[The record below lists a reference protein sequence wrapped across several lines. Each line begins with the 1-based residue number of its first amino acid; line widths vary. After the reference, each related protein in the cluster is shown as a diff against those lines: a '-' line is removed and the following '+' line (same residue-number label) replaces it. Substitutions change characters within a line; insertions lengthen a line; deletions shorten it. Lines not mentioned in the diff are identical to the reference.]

1 MNNNT
6 NSQNRN
12 NAEFDIEI
20 LEQRYKDT
28 YVVDPLFSS
37 SKEGVDVNNWD
48 VYLDFLIEAVGTPE
62 EKKTRKKSVGKRV

>member
-37 SKEGVDVNNWD
+37 SKE
-48 VYLDFLIEAVGTPE
+48 E
-62 EKKTRKKSVGKRV
+62 